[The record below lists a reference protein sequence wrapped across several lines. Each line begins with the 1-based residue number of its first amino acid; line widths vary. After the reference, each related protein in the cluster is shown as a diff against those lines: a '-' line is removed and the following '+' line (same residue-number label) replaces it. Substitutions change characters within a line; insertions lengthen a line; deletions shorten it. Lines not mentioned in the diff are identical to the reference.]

1 MIASEF
7 EELRL
12 AAIAAGHK
20 PARLT
25 DDSKAFLLEGLQK
38 AWNPLNDDGDALRL
52 FAALPGCRLEVSDI
66 GVTVF
71 LPHAPG
77 TVGLMCSEYGPEHG
91 SRLDLAARRAIVR
104 AAAEIGK
111 QMGGGNV

>member
-12 AAIAAGHK
+12 AAIAAGYK
-20 PARLT
+20 PVRLT
-25 DDSKAFLLEGLQK
+25 DDSKAFLLEGVQK
-38 AWNPLNDDGDALRL
+38 PWNPLTDDGDALRL
-52 FAALPGCRLEVSDI
+52 AVKLEIVPSKHDDTIVASRSAAWRL
-66 GVTVF
+66 G
-71 LPHAPG
+71 PAH
-77 TVGLMCSEYGPEHG
+77 CSLWEQVRDDPYAAT
-91 SRLDLAARRAIVR
+91 RLAITR